1 MLCHLLIIKLHGV
14 RKMLRYIK
22 LKNYRSFTD
31 LSFDMTGKNG
41 VPKNLIILYGEN
53 GVGKTNLVN
62 VFDTLNDTF
71 SSLSLRNMI
80 MSFLENNKDSVA
92 SEKLT
97 SLYNYLDA
105 SRIIKD
111 NKTIDSEDNM
121 SIEVGFCLNDK
132 NGTYKIEFD
141 NERIVSERLEYV
153 LNKNKITFYD
163 IQDNERKVNPQILS
177 NAYAVELMK
186 MADKYWGKHSI
197 MAILFNAVD
206 EYTNDY
212 IKDTFCEQLRKIICY
227 FQTISTC
234 ILRNESSGLNV
245 VRSGSLLTSFDEGEV
260 DENDEYKIFHTEKL
274 IDTYF
279 KDAYTDISGVFYRK
293 DKIDN
298 RIKYSLYFK
307 KKISGKT
314 VNVRYDA
321 ESRGTR
327 NMIMLLPYFLAA
339 MDNQVVII
347 DEIDNGIHDI
357 LLNAVIKNLS
367 YHIGGQLF
375 MTTHNTM
382 FLAEYSFKDSIYFIV
397 EDLDG
402 YKEIKS
408 INDFGYRIQQKSNVM
423 ANYLDEKFSKS
434 PWNGTNVDFVKLL
447 DIEKEEV

>member
-1 MLCHLLIIKLHGV
+1 
-14 RKMLRYIK
+14 MLRYMK

-41 VPKNLIILYGEN
+41 VPKKLIILYGEN

-62 VFDTLNDTF
+62 VLDTLNDTF

-92 SEKLT
+92 SERLT

-121 SIEVGFCLNDK
+121 CIEVGFCLNDK

-153 LNKNKITFYD
+153 LNRNKIAFYD
-163 IQDNERKVNPQILS
+163 IQDNERKINPQILS
-177 NAYAVELMK
+177 NAYAGELMN
-186 MADKYWGKHSI
+186 MAEKYWGKHSI
-197 MAILFNAVD
+197 MAILFYAVD
-206 EYTNDY
+206 EYTNDF
-212 IKDTFCEQLRKIICY
+212 IKEAFCEPLHKIIDY
-227 FQTISTC
+227 FRSISTYL
-234 ILRNESSGLNV
+234 LRNESRRENIVKS
-245 VRSGSLLTSFDEGEV
+245 RSLLQSFDEGEV
-260 DENDEYKIFHTEKL
+260 DEIDEKIIIHTEKL
-274 IDTYF
+274 IDAYF
-279 KDAYTDISGVFYRK
+279 KDAYTDISGVYYRK
-293 DKIDN
+293 DKKDN
-298 RIKYSLYFK
+298 KIKYSLYFQ

-314 VNVRYDA
+314 VNVRYDE

-339 MDNQVVII
+339 MDNQVVVI

-357 LLNAVIKNLS
+357 LLNAVIKNLAD
-367 YHIGGQLF
+367 HIGGQLF

-408 INDFGYRIQQKSNVM
+408 INDFGYRIQQNSNVM